1 MEDAKTL
8 ALQITRVSQRAER
21 SLYAS
26 GCALELTK
34 CAWFALTWQWDPKGK
49 VHLLPTA
56 RTQAEAKLTS
66 GGNLTEMIK
75 IPILEPSEATRT
87 FGCYSAHNGSSEAQ
101 VKILFKR
108 QRMSGRL

>member
-56 RTQAEAKLTS
+56 RTQAEAKHQEETS
-66 GGNLTEMIK
+66 LK
-75 IPILEPSEATRT
+75 
-87 FGCYSAHNGSSEAQ
+87 
-101 VKILFKR
+101 
-108 QRMSGRL
+108 